1 LLRVA
6 LAGALGFAVAVVLAA
21 CGTGGLVS
29 GSLDTQNGRQLFQSK
44 CAGCHALENAGSQS
58 TIGPDLDDSFAQ
70 ARSEGFDESAI
81 RNIVHDQI
89 KYPDEYVTRPDD
101 PNFLSANMPANLV
114 TGQDAADV
122 AAYVAETAGVNGF
135 TEDVVIK
142 GTNGKEI
149 FAAKCGSCHTLADAE
164 TTGKVGPN
172 LDLLKPPFPAVRQKV
187 IEGGQ
192 VMPSFKNL
200 LTAAQIEAVAR
211 YVAQVAGKK

>member
-29 GSLDTQNGRQLFQSK
+29 GSVDRENGRQLFQSK

-70 ARSEGFDESAI
+70 ARADGFEDSAI
-81 RNIVHDQI
+81 EEIVRDQI
-89 KYPDEYVTRPDD
+89 AFPGQYVTKPDD
-101 PNFLSANMPANLV
+101 PGFLSANMPANLV
-114 TGQDAADV
+114 KGKDADDV

-149 FAAKCGSCHTLADAE
+149 FTAKCGSCHTLSDAK

-187 IEGGQ
+187 IEGGT
-192 VMPSFKNL
+192 VMPSFKDL

-211 YVAQVAGKK
+211 YVAQVAGSG